1 MTAAP
6 SWGVGDGGA
15 AAQPISVLVVDDN
28 PVVRSGLL
36 ALLGVDSRLT
46 VVGEAGNGEQAVAAV
61 RQLRPDVTLMDIRM
75 PRRDG
80 LSAARE
86 LSSLTKVVM
95 TTFTDTP
102 ETIHDAVDAGA
113 VGYLVHGTFAE
124 ADLVAC
130 VIAAAAGSGVF
141 GSPALAALRAGR
153 PEEAPERPSH
163 GLSPRQVEIMEFIAQ
178 GDSNV
183 TIARR
188 LFLAEKTVKNHVNHI
203 FANLG
208 VTTRAEAVALWL
220 GGKPRRE
227 SARA

>member
-1 MTAAP
+1 M
-6 SWGVGDGGA
+6 
-15 AAQPISVLVVDDN
+15 DDN

-36 ALLGVDSRLT
+36 ALLGVDPRLV
-46 VVGEAGNGEQAVAAV
+46 VVGEAGNGEQAVEAV
-61 RQLRPDVTLMDIRM
+61 RRLRPDVTLMDIRM

-86 LSSLTKVVM
+86 LSSLTKIVM

-102 ETIHDAVDAGA
+102 DTIHDAVDAGA

-130 VIAAAAGSGVF
+130 VIAASAGSGVF

-153 PEEAPERPSH
+153 RGPEPERPSH
-163 GLSPRQVEIMEFIAQ
+163 GLSPRQVEIMDLMAR
-178 GDSNV
+178 GDGNA

-188 LFLAEKTVKNHVNHI
+188 LFLAEKTVKNHINHI
-203 FANLG
+203 FASLG
-208 VTTRAEAVALWL
+208 VSSRAEAVSLWL
-220 GGKPRRE
+220 GGRDRTG
-227 SARA
+227 SS

>member
-1 MTAAP
+1 MTAAR
-6 SWGVGDGGA
+6 SWNPGDA
-15 AAQPISVLVVDDN
+15 EPPARPVSVLVVDDN

-36 ALLGVDSRLT
+36 ALLGVDPRLS
-46 VVGEAGNGEQAVAAV
+46 VVGEAGNGEQAVEAV
-61 RQLRPDVTLMDIRM
+61 RHLRPDVTLMDIRM

-102 ETIHDAVDAGA
+102 EAIHDAVDAGA

-130 VIAAAAGSGVF
+130 VVAAAAGSGVF

-153 PEEAPERPSH
+153 PEEQPERPSH
-163 GLSPRQVEIMEFIAQ
+163 GLSPRQIEIMDLIAQ
-178 GDSNV
+178 GDSNT

-203 FANLG
+203 FASLG
-208 VTTRAEAVALWL
+208 VTTRAQAVALWL
-220 GGKPRRE
+220 GGRPH
-227 SARA
+227 SVRAPT